1 MQDAGRVIDEPAMAR
16 IGPRHFGV
24 PPRASRQWQID
35 LGRRVVVV
43 GTYFTGFK
51 VNPSQSFVAFGP
63 EGVLRI
69 LHYWLS
75 ILGAV
80 PALDS
85 QRWAPWLG
93 AGLLAVFGYAA
104 ARGGLRRERIAVFLA
119 LEMASM
125 LVGE

>member
-1 MQDAGRVIDEPAMAR
+1 
-16 IGPRHFGV
+16 
-24 PPRASRQWQID
+24 
-35 LGRRVVVV
+35 VV

-51 VNPSQSFVAFGP
+51 VNPAQSFVSFSP
-63 EGVLRI
+63 EGILRI

-104 ARGGLRRERIAVFLA
+104 ARGGLRR
-119 LEMASM
+119 
-125 LVGE
+125 VGSRCSLRSA